1 MWSKALHGVNKGTE
15 FLTSAFLVIM
25 VVIIFLQIIS
35 RILIQS
41 SFPWT
46 EELARFLM
54 IWLTFLGAAFSFQ
67 YGAHIGITL
76 ITNKIPKK
84 VAAVV
89 QIIVCLLCVVLFS
102 ILIVQGY
109 DLVMRSTTQVSPA
122 LGVPMN
128 YVYTIIPISGLLMT
142 LNVIDVTIKQTRT
155 MWKGGAS

>member
-76 ITNKIPKK
+76 ITNKIPRKL
-84 VAAVV
+84 AAVV
-89 QIIVCLLCVVLFS
+89 QVIVCLLCVILFS

-122 LGVPMN
+122 LGLPMN

-142 LNVIDVTIKQTRT
+142 LNVVDVTIKQTRT

>member
-76 ITNKIPKK
+76 ITNKIPRKL
-84 VAAVV
+84 AAVV
-89 QIIVCLLCVVLFS
+89 QVIVCLLCVSLFS

-122 LGVPMN
+122 LGLPMN

-142 LNVIDVTIKQTRT
+142 LNVVDVTIKQTRT